1 MDETQMLDEEE
12 EEEDENKENKP
23 PPAGHHGPPSLF
35 SYTNISSQILKFLP
49 KSFNG
54 KRKRTTESQDEA
66 VSENE
71 KKRKKPS
78 LLSIISSAFDMK
90 ALQSTPKKDCKS
102 PITDSSARS
111 QYMIYMS
118 QREPFDI

>member
-12 EEEDENKENKP
+12 EEEDENKENKS

-54 KRKRTTESQDEA
+54 KRKRTTESQEQDEA
-66 VSENE
+66 VSE

-78 LLSIISSAFDMK
+78 VLSSISSAIIVDKSMT
-90 ALQSTPKKDCKS
+90 TPKKDYKTPIADKS
-102 PITDSSARS
+102 S

>member
-1 MDETQMLDEEE
+1 MNETEMFDL
-12 EEEDENKENKP
+12 EEDEDKENTP
-23 PPAGHHGPPSLF
+23 PPGPPPSLF
-35 SYTNISSQILKFLP
+35 SYSNLSAQILKFLP

-54 KRKRTTESQDEA
+54 KRKRTTESQEQDEA
-66 VSENE
+66 VSE

-78 LLSIISSAFDMK
+78 VLSSISSAIIVDKSMT
-90 ALQSTPKKDCKS
+90 TPKKDYKTPIADKS
-102 PITDSSARS
+102 S

>member
-1 MDETQMLDEEE
+1 MNETEMLDLED
-12 EEEDENKENKP
+12 EDENKENTP

-35 SYTNISSQILKFLP
+35 SYSNISTQILKFLP

-54 KRKRTTESQDEA
+54 KRKRTPESQDEA
-66 VSENE
+66 VSE

-78 LLSIISSAFDMK
+78 LLSSISSAIVDMK
-90 ALQSTPKKDCKS
+90 TLQSTPKKDCKS
-102 PITDSSARS
+102 PITDSSASS

>member
-1 MDETQMLDEEE
+1 MNETEMTDLE

-23 PPAGHHGPPSLF
+23 PPLPPVPRSLF
-35 SYTNISSQILKFLP
+35 SYSNISAQILKFLP

-54 KRKRTTESQDEA
+54 KRKRTTESQEQDEA
-66 VSENE
+66 VSE

-78 LLSIISSAFDMK
+78 VLSSISSAITVDKSMT
-90 ALQSTPKKDCKS
+90 TPKKDYKTPIADKS
-102 PITDSSARS
+102 S

>member
-1 MDETQMLDEEE
+1 MNETEMLDL
-12 EEEDENKENKP
+12 EEDEDKENTP
-23 PPAGHHGPPSLF
+23 PPAGPPPSLF
-35 SYTNISSQILKFLP
+35 SYSNISAQILKFLP

-54 KRKRTTESQDEA
+54 KRKRTTESQEQDEA
-66 VSENE
+66 VSE

-78 LLSIISSAFDMK
+78 ILSSISSAIVVDNK
-90 ALQSTPKKDCKS
+90 TLQFTPKKDCKTPVADKS
-102 PITDSSARS
+102 S

>member
-1 MDETQMLDEEE
+1 MLDLE
-12 EEEDENKENKP
+12 EEEDENKENMP
-23 PPAGHHGPPSLF
+23 PPPGNHGSPSLF
-35 SYTNISSQILKFLP
+35 SYSKISEQILKFLP

-54 KRKRTTESQDEA
+54 KRKRSTESQDEA
-66 VSENE
+66 VSE

-78 LLSIISSAFDMK
+78 FLSSISNAIGDMK
-90 ALQSTPKKDCKS
+90 TSQSTPKKDFKAPVADPS
-102 PITDSSARS
+102 S

>member
-1 MDETQMLDEEE
+1 MSEREMSDM
-12 EEEDENKENKP
+12 EEEDENKENTP
-23 PPAGHHGPPSLF
+23 PPVGRGPPSLF
-35 SYTNISSQILKFLP
+35 SYSNISAQILKFLP

-54 KRKRTTESQDEA
+54 KRKRTTESHEEAEA
-66 VSENE
+66 VSD

-78 LLSIISSAFDMK
+78 LLSSISSAIVDK
-90 ALQSTPKKDCKS
+90 KTLQSTPRKDCKS
-102 PITDSSARS
+102 PLADSSS

>member
-1 MDETQMLDEEE
+1 MSEREMSDM
-12 EEEDENKENKP
+12 EEEDENKENTP
-23 PPAGHHGPPSLF
+23 PPVGRGPPSLF
-35 SYTNISSQILKFLP
+35 SYSNISAQILKFLP

-54 KRKRTTESQDEA
+54 KRKRSTESQDEA
-66 VSENE
+66 VSE

-78 LLSIISSAFDMK
+78 FLSSISNAIGDMK
-90 ALQSTPKKDCKS
+90 TTQSTPKKDCKAPVGDPS
-102 PITDSSARS
+102 S